1 MFIKCDT
8 IKIRCNYKYLKEMKI
23 PFNIQYNSRN
33 MEQGRYFNSKHY
45 SEMPYNLYIATNNYH
60 QSLEIEFSSKIL
72 KERYP
77 ELISRDTIRQCLV
90 NINSLGICTIDVDGI
105 LHHGWVIRADI
116 TKDVEMKLTDEKLNA
131 LNQNVGNYR
140 RFKWNHYKG
149 KGITFT
155 KDVVYGKE
163 EIKLYNKYAELLSN
177 SRNFLNSLS
186 NRNEITNYFYGKTR
200 FEVTLRSEKQIMERL
215 GVGTGIIEFF
225 NAVDTIV
232 VEQFDKVFNVSATI
246 LDTTKCN
253 DFDEWAMAHLLD
265 FYKRDLKQIEQSLR
279 YSSVYNSRNGLSER
293 MKKFQAVK
301 TKTGRK
307 ESEIV
312 KQVRTLLLESY

>member
-8 IKIRCNYKYLKEMKI
+8 IKIRCNYKYLKEFKI

-72 KERYP
+72 KERYA
-77 ELISRDTIRQCLV
+77 ELINRDTIRQCLL
-90 NINSLGICTIDVDGI
+90 NINSLGICTLDIDGI

-116 TKDVEMKLTDEKLNA
+116 TKDVDLKLTDEVLNV

-140 RFKWNHYKG
+140 RFKWAHYEG

-155 KDVVYGKE
+155 KDVIYGKE
-163 EIKLYNKYAELLSN
+163 EIKVYNKYQELLSH
-177 SRNFLNSLS
+177 SRKFVDSLE
-186 NRNEITNYFYGKTR
+186 NRNEIMDYFYGKTR
-200 FEVTLRSEKQIMERL
+200 FEITLKGEKQIIERL
-215 GVGTGIIEFF
+215 GVGTGIKDFF
-225 NAVDTIV
+225 NAIDSAVR
-232 VEQFDKVFNVSATI
+232 EQFDRVFNISALV

-253 DFDEWAMAHLLD
+253 GYEEWAMAHLLD
-265 FYKRDLKQIEQSLR
+265 ACKGDLKQIEQSLR
-279 YSSVYNSRNGLSER
+279 QESVYNSRNGLSER
-293 MKKFQAVK
+293 MKKFQSVK
-301 TKTGRK
+301 ARINRK
-307 ESEIV
+307 ENEIL
-312 KQVRTLLLESY
+312 KKIRNLI

>member
-23 PFNIQYNSRN
+23 PFNIQYNQKM

-77 ELISRDTIRQCLV
+77 ELINRDTIRQCLV
-90 NINSLGICTIDVDGI
+90 NINSLGICTLDVDGV

-116 TKDVEMKLTDEKLNA
+116 TKDVDMKLTDERLNA

-140 RFKWNHYKG
+140 RFKWSHYEG

-155 KDVVYGKE
+155 KDVIYGKE
-163 EIKLYNKYAELLSN
+163 EIKVYNKYAELLCH

-186 NRNEITNYFYGKTR
+186 NRSEITNYFYGKTR

-215 GVGTGIIEFF
+215 GVGTGILEFF
-225 NAVDTIV
+225 NAVDSIL
-232 VEQFDKVFNVSATI
+232 VEQFDKVFNASATV

-253 DFDEWAMAHLLD
+253 DWDEWAMAHLLD
-265 FYKRDLKQIEQSLR
+265 SYKRDLKQIEQSLR
-279 YSSVYNSRNGLSER
+279 CSSVYNSRNGLNER

-301 TKTGRK
+301 MKTGRK

-312 KQVRTLLLESY
+312 KQVRSSLLNS